1 MSNKLAQRYEEIEA
15 GMGQL
20 RQVAA
25 EATEGEAIQVRIAE
39 LETKQAELK
48 KTLLHLIALSRLRD
62 EAWNTLAY
70 GTVS

>member
-1 MSNKLAQRYEEIEA
+1 MSNKLAQRYAEIEA
-15 GMGQL
+15 TLGQL

-25 EATEGEAIQVRIAE
+25 ATAEGEAIQARIVE

-48 KTLLHLIALSRLRD
+48 KTLLHLIALSKLRD
-62 EAWNTLAY
+62 EAWRTLAY